1 MEEVDW
7 LVIAGA
13 ALTRSEQEKLA
24 RWLGHLSGSAGWPK
38 TPDRDVAPA
47 MDEPS
52 PAPLRV
58 GSFVLDEELVGVL
71 WGSRSQVD
79 VRTVDAHVA
88 RLRKAQMVQGQG
100 RVIEAVFWLP
110 VPARA
115 CLGTFHNPFLMRSG
129 VLS

>member
-71 WGSRSQVD
+71 WGAGLKWMSARSTPMWPVCERPRWFRD
-79 VRTVDAHVA
+79 RAGSSKPSFGY
-88 RLRKAQMVQGQG
+88 RFRPE
-100 RVIEAVFWLP
+100 RVLEP
-110 VPARA
+110 S
-115 CLGTFHNPFLMRSG
+115 TTRS
-129 VLS
+129 